1 MLNPIRT
8 ILRSQSQR
16 GVKVIALSLLL
27 VLVCA
32 APIMLY
38 IALGP
43 KDGNPVGLGL
53 LFAIGAL
60 AAHGGFV
67 IGMLLLIWDN
77 VVHKKK
83 LPPQR

>member
-1 MLNPIRT
+1 MVSALFNPIAK
-8 ILRSQSQR
+8 ILQSNSQR

-38 IALGP
+38 IILGP

-53 LFAIGAL
+53 LFAVGAL
-60 AAHGGFV
+60 VAHVGFV
-67 IGMLLLIWDN
+67 VGMLLLIVDN
-77 VVHKKK
+77 LLKRKK
-83 LPPQR
+83 

>member
-1 MLNPIRT
+1 MVSALFNPISK
-8 ILRSQSQR
+8 ILQSNSQR

-38 IALGP
+38 IIFGP

-53 LFAIGAL
+53 LFAVGAL
-60 AAHGGFV
+60 VAHVGFV
-67 IGMLLLIWDN
+67 VGMLLLIVDN
-77 VVHKKK
+77 LLKRKK
-83 LPPQR
+83 